1 MKSLHTVVVAAS
13 LAVGITGGTAS
24 ADAPAAPDRPGT
36 TLSTDVLPGI
46 HYTASVVDRSVVL
59 RTDAGRITVR
69 GSEFEI
75 LDAGDNLVFGMP
87 LTYRLN
93 EQDWPIAARIDAD
106 GRTITL
112 NPGTDPVQ
120 AVPATPANA
129 KAVFSQDELNNAIA
143 MASSQIGL
151 ATAIGGMVGAAIG
164 LVGGCVAGVAVGT
177 ALMPPAFLV
186 GAPGGCIAGAAVG
199 AGLGGAIGTLA
210 LGVPVTVITAIEA
223 YTILAS
229 GQN

>member
-13 LAVGITGGTAS
+13 LTVGITGGTAS
-24 ADAPAAPDRPGT
+24 ADAPAVPDRPGT
-36 TLSTDVLPGI
+36 TLSTDVLPGL
-46 HYTASVVDRSVVL
+46 HYTASVVDHSVVL

-75 LDAGDNLVFGMP
+75 LDAGNNLAFGMP

-112 NPGTDPVQ
+112 TPGTDPVQ
-120 AVPATPANA
+120 AVPAASPNVE
-129 KAVFSQDELNNAIA
+129 AVFSQDELNNAIA

-164 LVGGCVAGVAVGT
+164 LVGGCVAGMAVGT

-199 AGLGGAIGTLA
+199 GGLGGAIGTLA
-210 LGVPVTVITAIEA
+210 LGVPVTLITAIEA
-223 YTILAS
+223 YNILTS
-229 GQN
+229 G